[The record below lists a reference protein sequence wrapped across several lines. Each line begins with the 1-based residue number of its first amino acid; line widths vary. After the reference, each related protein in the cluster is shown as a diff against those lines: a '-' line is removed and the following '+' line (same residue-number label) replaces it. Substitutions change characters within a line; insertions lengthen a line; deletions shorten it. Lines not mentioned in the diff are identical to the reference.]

1 MEEQKMSFAEA
12 LSLLK
17 QAWVKG
23 VEMGNEHRAARIA
36 QRIVIAKR
44 VKDARTEKGI
54 SQEVLSE
61 RVNVNPLT
69 YKGYESCKSDIPIF
83 ILTRLANELEVTL
96 DFLTGRT
103 DQEKQQLPDLE
114 ERIARLEKLMQ
125 QNDQ

>member
-1 MEEQKMSFAEA
+1 MEEKKMTFAEA
-12 LSLLK
+12 LTLLK
-17 QAWVKG
+17 EAWVKG
-23 VEMGNEHRAARIA
+23 VEMGTDHNVSRIA
-36 QRIVIAKR
+36 QRTVIAKR

-83 ILTRLANELEVTL
+83 ILARIANELEVTL
-96 DFLTGRT
+96 DYLTGRT

-114 ERIARLEKLMQ
+114 ERVARLEKLMQ
-125 QNDQ
+125 QSEQ

>member
-54 SQEVLSE
+54 SQEALSE